1 MVIEL
6 TNVLTIQRWVARS
19 RPKRLRRGMTLI
31 ELMAAV
37 VITTLVASVLG
48 TLAYTIQMT
57 SIYSD
62 GQNAALQHS
71 RVTLS
76 RIQRIVNE
84 AHASEQFPAAAVF
97 SELVAGVR
105 FPDTLVVW
113 SPAGTAAN
121 PTGLPLFSELVVFCP
136 KPSAPEQ
143 LLEIRAPSD
152 NRQVPALSNT
162 ASWTSEL
169 TSLKTGASSRQT
181 LLTELVRVGTIGGS
195 NRGAV
200 RFEVERRPT
209 ATEWASYRAG
219 TTTWDN
225 VSWVQGVHGPR
236 TGLAQTWVRTE
247 LQLMPTRPGTT
258 TLHPAIA
265 FFGSGAAYYELHK

>member
-1 MVIEL
+1 
-6 TNVLTIQRWVARS
+6 
-19 RPKRLRRGMTLI
+19 MTLI

-37 VITTLVASVLG
+37 VITTLVASAVG
-48 TLAYTIQMT
+48 TLAYTVQMT

-62 GQNAALQHS
+62 GQTAALQHA

-76 RIQRIVNE
+76 RIQRIVSE
-84 AHASEQFPAAAVF
+84 SHASEQFPAAAVF
-97 SELVAGVR
+97 SEVAGGVR

-113 SPAGTAAN
+113 SPTGAAAN
-121 PTGLPLFSELVVFCP
+121 PTGLPRFSELVVFCP
-136 KPSAPEQ
+136 QPSAPEQ
-143 LLEIRAPSD
+143 LLEIRNSTD

-169 TSLKTGASSRQT
+169 SSLKTASGSRKT
-181 LLTELVRVGTIGGS
+181 LLTELVRVGTISGIT
-195 NRGAV
+195 RAAV

-225 VSWVQGVHGPR
+225 VSWVQGIRGSQ

-247 LQLMPTRPGTT
+247 LQIAPARPGTT

-265 FFGSGAAYYELHK
+265 FFGSGAVYYELHK